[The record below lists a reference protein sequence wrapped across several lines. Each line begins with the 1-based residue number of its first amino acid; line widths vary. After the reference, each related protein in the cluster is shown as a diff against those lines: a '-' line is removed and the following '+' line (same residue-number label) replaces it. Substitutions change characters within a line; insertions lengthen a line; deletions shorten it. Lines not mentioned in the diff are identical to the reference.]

1 MNPIKII
8 KDNLFIIITIALLI
22 SFHQLI
28 DYRYGTES
36 GTVDNIFDGDTI
48 LLDNGKVVRY
58 AIVDTPERGEPLY
71 EEARIRNKEL
81 VLGKTVVLKK
91 NSWRNKDVY
100 NRYIR
105 LVYVDGQL
113 VDDILIEENLGKFY
127 KYEGNTKNN

>member
-36 GTVDNIFDGDTI
+36 GTVDKVFDGDTI

-113 VDDILIEENLGKFY
+113 VDDILIEEHLGKVY
-127 KYEGNTKNN
+127 KYESNTKNN